1 MGRLGNVLVLAGAV
15 VLGDDGAAADGNAHE
30 QVDDQIDDGAVGT
43 DGGQSMAAYIPPH
56 HDDVGGI
63 EQQLQNAGGHQRQR
77 EQKDLLR
84 QAAGTHIYFIFM
96 ACSSQGKQRS
106 FSGEMSF
113 YKV

>member
-30 QVDDQIDDGAVGT
+30 QVDDQIDDGAVGA
-43 DGGQSMAAYIPPH
+43 DGGQRMAAYIPPH

-77 EQKDLLR
+77 EQQDLLR

-96 ACSSQGKQRS
+96 ACSSQGRNSS
-106 FSGEMSF
+106 FSGEISF